1 MKYNNISSRVLFVY
15 IFFHAISLFGIIMG
29 WSTHDVLID
38 NIAMTIVLSICMMLY
53 NFMCYTLQD
62 LIYFTYIMEDKIS
75 QCFLCK
81 KKEILYHEV
90 KYLFFVDNLL
100 ILSPNNEFNIK
111 SDVYSFSE
119 KKMIKKQLK
128 KNVVIWIDL
137 SNKFF
142 SNIIIDKCKS
152 ASIIKIGKISK
163 YIEKEFE
170 I

>member
-1 MKYNNISSRVLFVY
+1 MKYNNIAGKIRFVY
-15 IFFHAISLFGIIMG
+15 IFFHIVSLFAIIMI
-29 WSTHDVLID
+29 WLTHDILID
-38 NIAMTIVLSICMMLY
+38 KLVLTIGLSICMIMY
-53 NFMCYTLQD
+53 NVMCYALQD
-62 LIYFTYIMEDKIS
+62 LIYFSYIMEDKIS
-75 QCFLCK
+75 QRFLCK

-111 SDVYSFSE
+111 SDAYSFSE

-142 SNIIIDKCKS
+142 SNIIMDKCKS
-152 ASIIKIGKISK
+152 ACVIKIGKISK